1 MKVIVAAA
9 LLAFLAPAF
18 AEQGMDHQHM
28 DMKAD
33 KPAKAAAH
41 KASGTV
47 TRVDEATK
55 KVSIQHG
62 AVPTL
67 GWPAMTMTFTVKD
80 AALLPKLAKDKKV
93 DFEFVQQGKDY
104 VITKVN

>member
-1 MKVIVAAA
+1 MKAIFAAA

-28 DMKAD
+28 EAD
-33 KPAKAAAH
+33 KSAKTTAH

-47 TRVDEATK
+47 TRVDEAKK

-80 AALLPKLAKDKKV
+80 PALLAKLTKDKKV

-104 VITKVN
+104 VVTKVN